1 MRPRDD
7 TAPRHRR
14 PARPDVRRP
23 PARVTGSLG
32 LAVACL
38 VAGVVAVHSLSSQPA
53 TGEHRA
59 PVVSEPASPLTRS
72 AEPVAGPPTSLL
84 APPARGPVVRAAAVL
99 RAWDERRARAW
110 AAGDVAGLRELYV
123 DRAGAADVRL
133 LRRYLDRD
141 LRVEELTTQLLA
153 VEVLGRG
160 PDLWHLR
167 VTDRLAA
174 GVVAD
179 GQERTSLPRDGAET
193 RLIRIVR
200 DGDGTWRVAEVR
212 PVPR

>member
-1 MRPRDD
+1 MRTRDD

-14 PARPDVRRP
+14 PARPDPRRR

-38 VAGVVAVHSLSSQPA
+38 AAGVVAVHSLSSQQA
-53 TGEHRA
+53 TGDPRE
-59 PVVSEPASPLTRS
+59 PVTAEQRS
-72 AEPVAGPPTSLL
+72 LPSRVAEPVAGAP

-110 AAGDVAGLRELYV
+110 TAGDVPGLWELYV
-123 DRAGAADVRL
+123 DGAGAADVRL
-133 LRRYLDRD
+133 LRRYLDRH

-160 PDLWHLR
+160 PDLWLLR
-167 VTDRLAA
+167 VTDRVAA

-179 GQERTSLPRDGAET
+179 GQERTRLPHDGAET
-193 RLIRIVR
+193 RLIRLVR
-200 DGDGTWRVAEVR
+200 DGDGAWRVAEVR